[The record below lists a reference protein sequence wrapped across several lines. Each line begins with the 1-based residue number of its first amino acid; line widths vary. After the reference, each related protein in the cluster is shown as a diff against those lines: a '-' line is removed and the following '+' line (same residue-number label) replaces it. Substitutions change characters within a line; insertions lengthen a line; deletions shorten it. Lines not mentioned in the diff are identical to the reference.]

1 MPESR
6 QPVSRAG
13 VAPAVSGTAASS
25 GAAGAAAAEIV
36 VSVRELAKTFG
47 RTKALDGL
55 SLDVRRGEKYG
66 LVGPNGS
73 GKTTLLRAIVG
84 LVEPEAGEVRVL
96 GEEVPSPR
104 IAARIGYMTQSAAL
118 YEDLTVREN
127 LRFFARLFGADA
139 RTAERV
145 EEVLALVDL
154 KPRGDSPVRTLSGG
168 MKQRA
173 SLAAALVHYPEIMI
187 LDEPTVGVDPELR
200 LGLWEHFNRLN
211 REGRTFI
218 ISTHV
223 MDEAERCGRV
233 GLLRLGR
240 LLAEGTPEE
249 LKREAKASSLE
260 EAYLWFARR
269 ASGEPATGKGR

>member
-6 QPVSRAG
+6 QPASRAG
-13 VAPAVSGTAASS
+13 AAPAASG
-25 GAAGAAAAEIV
+25 AAEIV
-36 VSVRELAKTFG
+36 VSVRGLAKTFG

-104 IAARIGYMTQSAAL
+104 IAAKIGYMTQSAAL

-127 LRFFARLFGADA
+127 LRFFARLFGVGA

-168 MKQRA
+168 LRQRA
-173 SLAAALVHYPEIMI
+173 SLAAALVHDPEIMI

-269 ASGEPATGKGR
+269 ASGEPAARKGR

>member
-6 QPVSRAG
+6 QPASRAG
-13 VAPAVSGTAASS
+13 AAPAAS
-25 GAAGAAAAEIV
+25 GAAGSTSAAAEIV
-36 VSVRELAKTFG
+36 VSVRGLAKTFG

-55 SLDVRRGEKYG
+55 SLDIRRGEKYG

-96 GEEVPSPR
+96 GEEVPSPH
-104 IAARIGYMTQSAAL
+104 IAAKIGYMTQSAAL

-154 KPRGDSPVRTLSGG
+154 KPRGDSLVRTLSGG
-168 MKQRA
+168 MRQRA
-173 SLAAALVHYPEIMI
+173 SLAAALVHDPEIMI

-211 REGRTFI
+211 SEGRTFI

-223 MDEAERCGRV
+223 MTEAERCGRV

-260 EAYLWFARR
+260 EAYLWFARQ
-269 ASGEPATGKGR
+269 ASGEPESRKGR